1 MSIEAP
7 IKTISNGLVLH
18 LDAANNKSYPGS
30 GTTWTDLSGNGNNGT
45 TSGGPTFSSANGGS
59 IVFDG
64 TNDSVSC
71 GQFADNIGEM
81 TAGVW
86 VNTSANAGNGGFI
99 QIIGKMLSY
108 VDGAGWSLGIF
119 DRSPGYICFLTQ
131 NAGGA
136 QYHMFDV
143 RTPTVSHVGKW
154 THIMAT
160 LTGGVNG
167 TIRIYMNGVSQTLR
181 DLSAGTVTNTSI
193 SEPVIIGKVTNYVGI
208 AYTSGNVS
216 MAWVYNRALSPA
228 EILQNYDSTRSRFGL

>member
-7 IKTISNGLVLH
+7 IKTISNGLLLN

-30 GTTWTDLSGNGNNGT
+30 GTTWFDLTGNNN
-45 TSGGPTFSSANGGS
+45 SGSLINGPAFSNANGGS
-59 IVFDG
+59 IAFDG
-64 TNDSVSC
+64 TNDYVNC
-71 GQFADNIGEM
+71 GEFANNLGEM
-81 TAGVW
+81 SAGVW
-86 VNTSANAGNGGFI
+86 VNTPANAANGGFL

-167 TIRIYMNGVSQTLR
+167 TIKIYMNGVSQTLR

-193 SEPVIIGKVTNYVGI
+193 SEPVIIGKVTNYAGI